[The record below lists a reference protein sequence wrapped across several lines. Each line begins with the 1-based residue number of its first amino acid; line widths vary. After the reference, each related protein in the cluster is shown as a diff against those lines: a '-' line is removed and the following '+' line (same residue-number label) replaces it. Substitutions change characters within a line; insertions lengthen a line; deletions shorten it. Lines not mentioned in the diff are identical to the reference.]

1 MLVRL
6 ILLFNFVQKNYYGA
20 LMVLKQMEEADVKPD
35 SETFSYLIS
44 NCKCENDI
52 IKVCLLLHFLY
63 ILLFKMSKMLLLF
76 PRNYWMLDKE
86 MFAVC
91 VTVCII
97 VNHFHHLHRLF
108 PCIISIHLSSKVQIN
123 MTSMLAKC
131 WIFYGDKSLPSYN
144 FYIVCQKI
152 WRYLYHLLACVHW
165 KFMIFPIPLWICTE
179 FFTKRHATLYFPFM
193 PDIKEA

>member
-1 MLVRL
+1 MISSRFACYFIFSISCYLKWAKRCCCSL
-6 ILLFNFVQKNYYGA
+6 ATIECWTKRCLLFVW
-20 LMVLKQMEEADVKPD
+20 
-35 SETFSYLIS
+35 
-44 NCKCENDI
+44 
-52 IKVCLLLHFLY
+52 LY
-63 ILLFKMSKMLLLF
+63 
-76 PRNYWMLDKE
+76 D
-86 MFAVC
+86 
-91 VTVCII
+91 II

-165 KFMIFPIPLWICTE
+165 KFMNFPIPLWICTE